1 MTEEVSVQE
10 REVRFGRALLEL
22 RAEDG
27 WENSKGAHW
36 ISADSL
42 DVRAMASFMMEQ
54 GARFMA
60 LTATE
65 NEDETRLDYHWDL
78 RGTILAFSTTTHQGR
93 CVSFADLCPGVDWAE
108 RETYEYFAVEFT
120 GRDNNKPLML
130 RPGLEAGLNR
140 RRGKKS

>member
-1 MTEEVSVQE
+1 MSEEVSVQE
-10 REVRFGRALLEL
+10 REVSFGRALLEL

-27 WENSKGAHW
+27 WENSNGAHW

-42 DVRAMASFMMEQ
+42 DVRAMATFMTAQ

-60 LTATE
+60 LTATQ
-65 NEDETRLDYHWDL
+65 NEDETQLDYHWDL
-78 RGTILAFSTTTHQGR
+78 RGTVLAFSTTTHQGR

-140 RRGKKS
+140 RQGKKS